1 MLLQFQTVAII
12 QMKTTGLFKTQTQTI
27 AGILRPALS
36 HDINLGKKHDHTSYS
51 SCASQHAR
59 AFGARPSFA
68 CLPNL
73 AKKSSYDNLIEVTL
87 LLIHNHPFPGH
98 SHRKQEWQPL
108 QVYQLSS
115 IKVSY
120 LCLRTEFFLKDVL
133 IKWQKTKNKPMKAIQ
148 TRFRKPTNDRW

>member
-59 AFGARPSFA
+59 AFGAGPSFA

-73 AKKSSYDNLIEVTL
+73 AKKSSYEIKKL
-87 LLIHNHPFPGH
+87 LCYLFITIHSLDIPTESRSD
-98 SHRKQEWQPL
+98 SHYKCTNY
-108 QVYQLSS
+108 QV
-115 IKVSY
+115 
-120 LCLRTEFFLKDVL
+120 
-133 IKWQKTKNKPMKAIQ
+133 
-148 TRFRKPTNDRW
+148 